1 MMKLIYADT
10 FSIGAFHETFNASS
24 LLMFAEIYPQITYRA
39 PRSSKRN
46 IERLIGCFPP
56 NVTYKPIFCLA
67 GLGHWGNFLRYL
79 SSAIWNMI
87 LVLSQRHDEI
97 LYFNYNSL
105 WATRIVNTIVKI
117 RKTKVIIT
125 CHGELEYLQ
134 NNIKLNAPAQAGLKL
149 FTNPK
154 WNIAE
159 GVYFCVLG
167 KSILKNIPQV
177 VDKKHLT
184 KFISYEHSFIPHQLE
199 GRVKKDEK
207 FRIGT
212 VGTIREYK
220 GLNQLLAI
228 GNALKENSDIL
239 FYALGRVTCDPNLL
253 LQSNVQFIPGSE
265 KDYVSKEVLN
275 QYIDSMDYL
284 IFTYPTDKY
293 KFTASGALFDAIDR
307 EKVILS
313 LHNDYFDEIFRMVNI
328 GKQFS
333 SVDSLVEFLCCN
345 NWDEIGNIDFRCNKQ
360 KLSYVSAAIDFGKE
374 LKKRFLV

>member
-1 MMKLIYADT
+1 M
-10 FSIGAFHETFNASS
+10 
-24 LLMFAEIYPQITYRA
+24 
-39 PRSSKRN
+39 
-46 IERLIGCFPP
+46 
-56 NVTYKPIFCLA
+56 
-67 GLGHWGNFLRYL
+67 
-79 SSAIWNMI
+79 
-87 LVLSQRHDEI
+87 
-97 LYFNYNSL
+97 
-105 WATRIVNTIVKI
+105 
-117 RKTKVIIT
+117 
-125 CHGELEYLQ
+125 
-134 NNIKLNAPAQAGLKL
+134 
-149 FTNPK
+149 
-154 WNIAE
+154 
-159 GVYFCVLG
+159 
-167 KSILKNIPQV
+167 
-177 VDKKHLT
+177 
-184 KFISYEHSFIPHQLE
+184 
-199 GRVKKDEK
+199 
-207 FRIGT
+207 
-212 VGTIREYK
+212 GTIREYK